1 MRLDRG
7 ILSCARVYLSH
18 WKPLARIQC
27 PAYFVGVSVIADDSV
42 NRSISDKPGLRLL
55 NWAFLLQALIFASS
69 ANAATAPSGGSDKV
83 TTPTTPL
90 EFFNQ
95 GTKQLSA
102 GKLRE
107 AESFFESV
115 LASQKEPLQIPALY
129 NLGHVRFDQG
139 IEELKKGPAAEK
151 TAARARAATDQASGA
166 IRSIDD
172 ALASEEVGKMVA
184 AYQHGRGVRKELKA
198 ATEAVQKAL
207 EVCGTVL
214 ARWQRASGDF
224 KSAVELKPAERD
236 AQENAE
242 VVDRYIA
249 KLVDSVR
256 ELQKCNKGLCDKK
269 DELGQKM
276 KALKGRIP
284 APNMPPGAAGEDEEE
299 EEFQLGKEPG
309 QKEGAS
315 RDGQEIL
322 LSPELA
328 GWLLQGFKL
337 DYDRR
342 LPMMRATQGKPTD
355 RSGPTW

>member
-1 MRLDRG
+1 MSDGAIDVMQFHALPRRAKSPFFG
-7 ILSCARVYLSH
+7 RKA
-18 WKPLARIQC
+18 LARYHR
-27 PAYFVGVSVIADDSV
+27 PAYFVGMNTMADDSGESSV
-42 NRSISDKPGLRLL
+42 PDKRGRWLL
-55 NWAFLLQALIFASS
+55 NWGVLLLIASS
-69 ANAATAPSGGSDKV
+69 ASATTAPVSGPEHEP
-83 TTPTTPL
+83 TPTTPR

-102 GKLRE
+102 GRLRE

-214 ARWQRASGDF
+214 ARWQRSDDLVGLGVDHLNGIVIA
-224 KSAVELKPAERD
+224 D
-236 AQENAE
+236 A
-242 VVDRYIA
+242 D
-249 KLVDSVR
+249 
-256 ELQKCNKGLCDKK
+256 
-269 DELGQKM
+269 
-276 KALKGRIP
+276 
-284 APNMPPGAAGEDEEE
+284 
-299 EEFQLGKEPG
+299 
-309 QKEGAS
+309 
-315 RDGQEIL
+315 
-322 LSPELA
+322 
-328 GWLLQGFKL
+328 
-337 DYDRR
+337 
-342 LPMMRATQGKPTD
+342 
-355 RSGPTW
+355 